1 VNSRTHW
8 DHVYRTK
15 SGDEVS
21 WYRPQLER
29 SLAVIEAVAPDR
41 AAAIFDVGG
50 GDSTLVDDLVGRGYR
65 DLTFLDIAP
74 AGIAVARARLGA
86 AADRVTWLQ
95 ADIVAAD
102 LPERRFDLWHDRAV
116 FHFLTDPAQRAAYV
130 RQVLHAVRPVGHVV
144 VATFGPAGP
153 DQCSGLPVMHY
164 DAPSLHREFGGGFRL
179 VDSATELHRTPRGA
193 TQQFTYC
200 FCRVAAAT

>member
-1 VNSRTHW
+1 MNSRTHW

-15 SGDEVS
+15 SGDKVS
-21 WYRPQLER
+21 WYRPHLER
-29 SLAVIEAVAPDR
+29 SLAFIESVAPDR
-41 AAAIFDVGG
+41 AAAIIDVGG
-50 GDSTLVDDLVGRGYR
+50 GESTLVDDLVARGYR
-65 DLTFLDIAP
+65 DLTVLDIAP
-74 AGIAVARARLGA
+74 AAIAVARARLGA

-130 RQVLHAVRPVGHVV
+130 RQVLRAVRPGGHVV

>member
-1 VNSRTHW
+1 MNSRTHW

-21 WYRPQLER
+21 WYRPHLER
-29 SLAVIEAVAPDR
+29 SLAFIESVAPDR
-41 AAAIFDVGG
+41 AAAIIDVGG
-50 GDSTLVDDLVGRGYR
+50 GESTLVDDLVARGYR
-65 DLTFLDIAP
+65 DLTVLDIAP
-74 AGIAVARARLGA
+74 AAIAVARARLGA

-95 ADIVAAD
+95 AGIVAAD

-130 RQVLHAVRPVGHVV
+130 RQVLHAVRPGGHVV